1 MTIGPDPITRMW
13 LMSARLG
20 IRRSSARGDAALSLV
35 APVLAADA
43 RAILLLSPSRLSAP
57 LTVLAL
63 TLAAILTRCRLPT
76 TLVGSALA
84 PVLAR

>member
-20 IRRSSARGDAALSLV
+20 IRRSLGSAGDAHAV
-35 APVLAADA
+35 
-43 RAILLLSPSRLSAP
+43 
-57 LTVLAL
+57 
-63 TLAAILTRCRLPT
+63 

>member
-20 IRRSSARGDAALSLV
+20 IRHSPGSAGDAAV
-35 APVLAADA
+35 
-43 RAILLLSPSRLSAP
+43 
-57 LTVLAL
+57 
-63 TLAAILTRCRLPT
+63 

-84 PVLAR
+84 SVLAR